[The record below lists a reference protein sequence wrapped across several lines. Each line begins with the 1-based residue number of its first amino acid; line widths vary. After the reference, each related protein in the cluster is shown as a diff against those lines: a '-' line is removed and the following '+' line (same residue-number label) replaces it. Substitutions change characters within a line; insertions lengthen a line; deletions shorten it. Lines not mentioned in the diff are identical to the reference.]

1 MNLKLMALSAS
12 SLLAAAC
19 APYTATDDASLVETV
34 TQKSSVEGPVTAFT
48 GGQVFDGRRFVGRNI
63 CVAGIRIVACPAQAD
78 ETVELDGSYVT
89 PPFGDAHTHHFD
101 GPFTLGWHNSM
112 GIESGAFY
120 AMTMTAPTGGV
131 LEIRDRL
138 RGPGN
143 VDVATSLGGL
153 TGPDSHP
160 AEIYEA
166 LALNIRSYEEQV
178 ARADEIHA
186 GSRYADNAYYV
197 VETEQDVAE
206 KLALLLS
213 NEPDHV
219 KVYLRHSE
227 RYAEGWGKWG
237 PGGGVDPGLL
247 PEIARLTE
255 EAGLRLA
262 VAVSSIEDFRAS
274 LSAEADIVTHLP
286 CYQDT
291 ESDPSSIYYDVS
303 TAEECRLSAADA
315 EAAARIGT
323 VGTLITT
330 EWAKDRPDKIVDWE
344 RQNVAKLRA
353 AGATLVVATNAYGS
367 MLTEGLI
374 AGVEKGFFEPS
385 DMLRMAT
392 MDTPGVIFP
401 NRRVGCLDVGCEASF
416 IAFAEN
422 PLEDFTAIRTI
433 RVRVKDGQPL

>member
-1 MNLKLMALSAS
+1 MTLKLMALTAS
-12 SLLAAAC
+12 SLLASAC
-19 APYTATDDASLVETV
+19 APYTATDDPNFVEAVAEESLI
-34 TQKSSVEGPVTAFT
+34 EGPVTAFT
-48 GGQVFDGRRFVGRNI
+48 GARVFDGRRFVSRNI
-63 CVAGIRIVACPAQAD
+63 CVAGKQIVRCTDRPDQTID
-78 ETVELDGSYVT
+78 LEGSFIT
-89 PPFGDAHTHHFD
+89 SPFGDAHTHHFD
-101 GPFTLGWHNSM
+101 GPFTLGWHRTM

-120 AMTMTAPTGGV
+120 AMTMTAPTSGV

-143 VDVATSLGGL
+143 IDVATSLGGL
-153 TGPDSHP
+153 TGPESHP

-178 ARADEIHA
+178 ARANEIHA

-197 VETEQDVAE
+197 VESEEDVTR

-247 PEIARLTE
+247 PAIARLTE

-262 VAVSSIEDFRAS
+262 VAVSSVDDFRAS
-274 LSAEADIVTHLP
+274 LSVQADIVTHLP

-303 TAEECRLSAADA
+303 TADECLLSTADA
-315 EAAARIGT
+315 ETAARVGA

-330 EWAKDRPDKIVDWE
+330 EWQKNRPAKIVDWE

-367 MLTEGLI
+367 MLTEGLV
-374 AGVEKGFFEPS
+374 AGVEKGFFKPS

-392 MDTPGVIFP
+392 MDTPRVIFP
-401 NRRVGCLDVGCEASF
+401 DRRVGCLDVGCEASF
-416 IAFAEN
+416 IAFAGN
-422 PLEDFTAIRTI
+422 PLEDFSAIRAI
-433 RVRVKDGQPL
+433 RYRVKDGQSL